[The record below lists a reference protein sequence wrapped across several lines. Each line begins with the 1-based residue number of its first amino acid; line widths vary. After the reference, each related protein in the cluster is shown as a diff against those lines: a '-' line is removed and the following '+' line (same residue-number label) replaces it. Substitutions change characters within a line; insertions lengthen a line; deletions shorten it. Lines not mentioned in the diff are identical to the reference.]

1 MSETEHFKGKL
12 KPTGKDITTY
22 VRGHKIPEYY
32 EDEKEYFDE
41 HLCNHAVNIDGQVY
55 EIERTEYKDNDG
67 IFESSINK
75 DGSIDFQVKYYNGGC
90 GFSEALGCAIKNK
103 R

>member
-22 VRGHKIPEYY
+22 VEGHKIPDYY
-32 EDEKEYFDE
+32 EDEKEYFGE
-41 HLCNHAVNIDGQVY
+41 QLCDCAVSIGGQVY
-55 EIERTEYKDNDG
+55 EIERAEYEDDDD
-67 IFESSINK
+67 IFESSLNK
-75 DGSIDFQVKYYNGGC
+75 DGSIDFQVKYYDAAC
-90 GFSEALGCAIKNK
+90 GFSEALDYAIKNK

>member
-22 VRGHKIPEYY
+22 VEGHKIPEYY
-32 EDEKEYFDE
+32 EDEKEYFDD
-41 HLCNHAVNIDGQVY
+41 HLCEHAVNIAGQVY
-55 EIERTEYKDNDG
+55 EIERAEYENHDD
-67 IFESSINK
+67 IFESSINA
-75 DGSIDFQVKYYNGGC
+75 DGSIDFQVRYYNGGI
-90 GFSEALGCAIKNK
+90 GFSEALDYAIKNK